1 MPLSHY
7 GGGVKN
13 FDELLRGYIDMAIT
27 AAMVKD
33 LRERTGAGMMECKK
47 ALVECDGDIDA
58 AIEHMRKTGLA
69 KADKKA
75 GRTAAEGLIVIKPS
89 ADNKKAAIVEVNCE
103 TDFVAKGDDFKNFC
117 DEVAQLVLD
126 NSPADLDALL
136 ATTMSG
142 GDSVADT
149 LKAMI
154 AKIGENMAVR
164 RFKLIE
170 AKGQVASYSHGS
182 RIGVVV
188 DLEGGDADLG
198 RDIAMH
204 IAASKPQ
211 AVSADDVD
219 PAIIEKEKEI
229 FTAQA
234 QESGKPAEIIE
245 KMIGGRI
252 NKYLKEITLLGQPF
266 VKDPDTT
273 VEKLLKGAG
282 ASVAG
287 FERFEVGEGIEK
299 KQENFADEVMAQV
312 KGS

>member
-1 MPLSHY
+1 
-7 GGGVKN
+7 
-13 FDELLRGYIDMAIT
+13 MAIT

-47 ALVECDGDIDA
+47 ALVECNGDIEA

-75 GRTAAEGLIVIKPS
+75 GRTAAEGLIAIKAS
-89 ADNKKAAIVEVNCE
+89 DDNKKAAIVEVNCE
-103 TDFVAKGDDFKNFC
+103 TDFVAKGDDFQNFC
-117 DEVAQLVLD
+117 NEVAQLVLD
-126 NSPADLDALL
+126 NQPADLDALL
-136 ATTMSG
+136 ALTMSG

-154 AKIGENMAVR
+154 AKIGENMGVR
-164 RFKLIE
+164 RFKLVSSDN
-170 AKGQVASYSHGS
+170 GQVASYSHGS

-188 DLEGGDADLG
+188 SLEGGNDELG

-204 IAASKPQ
+204 IAASRPQ
-211 AVSADDVD
+211 AVSEADVD
-219 PAIIEKEKEI
+219 PALIEKEKEI

-234 QESGKPAEIIE
+234 LESGKPAEIVE

-252 NKYLKEITLLGQPF
+252 NKFLKEITLLGQPF

-273 VEKLLKGAG
+273 VEKLVKNAG
-282 ASVAG
+282 ASVVS

-299 KQENFADEVMAQV
+299 KKENFADEVMAQV

>member
-1 MPLSHY
+1 
-7 GGGVKN
+7 
-13 FDELLRGYIDMAIT
+13 MAIT

-75 GRTAAEGLIVIKPS
+75 GRTAAEGLIAMKTS
-89 ADNKKAAIVEVNCE
+89 DNNKKVAIVEVNCE
-103 TDFVAKGDDFKNFC
+103 TDFVSKGDDFHNFC
-117 DEVAQLVLD
+117 NEVARLALD
-126 NSPADLDALL
+126 NEPADLDALL
-136 ATTMSG
+136 ATSMAT

-154 AKIGENMAVR
+154 AKIGENMTVR
-164 RFKLIE
+164 RFKIIN
-170 AKGQVASYSHGS
+170 AKGEIATYSHGS

-188 DLEGGDADLG
+188 DIEGGNQELG

-219 PAIIEKEKEI
+219 PALIEKEKEI

-234 QESGKPAEIIE
+234 QESGKPADIIE

-282 ASVAG
+282 AAVVV

>member
-1 MPLSHY
+1 
-7 GGGVKN
+7 
-13 FDELLRGYIDMAIT
+13 MAIT

-47 ALVECDGDIDA
+47 ALVECDGDIEA

-75 GRTAAEGLIVIKPS
+75 GRTAAEGLIAIKAS
-89 ADNKKAAIVEVNCE
+89 ADNKTVAVVEVNCE
-103 TDFVAKGDDFKNFC
+103 TDFVSKGDDFKDFC
-117 DEVAQLVLD
+117 DAVAQLALD
-126 NSPADLDALL
+126 NQPADMDTLL
-136 ATTMSG
+136 ALPMSG
-142 GDSVADT
+142 GTSVADT
-149 LKAMI
+149 LKTMI
-154 AKIGENMAVR
+154 AKIGENMNVR
-164 RFKLIE
+164 RFRLMNS
-170 AKGQVASYSHGS
+170 ANGHVSSYSHGS

-188 DLEGGDADLG
+188 SMEGGNDELG

-204 IAASKPQ
+204 IAASRPS
-211 AVSADDVD
+211 AVSEAEVD
-219 PAIIEKEKEI
+219 PALIEKEKEI

-234 QESGKPAEIIE
+234 AESGKPAEIIE

-252 NKYLKEITLLGQPF
+252 NKFLKEITLLGQPF

-282 ASVAG
+282 ATVLA